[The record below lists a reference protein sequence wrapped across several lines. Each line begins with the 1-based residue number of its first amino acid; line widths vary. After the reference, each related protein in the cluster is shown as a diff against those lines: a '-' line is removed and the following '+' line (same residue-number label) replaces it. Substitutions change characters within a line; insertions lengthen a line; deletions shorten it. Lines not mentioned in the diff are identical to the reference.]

1 MIDTWYKNM
10 IMYSVDVELFYDSNG
25 DGIGDIQGLSQR
37 LDYLAG
43 MGINCLW
50 ILPFYPSPNRDNGY
64 DVTHYY
70 EVDPRLGNLGDFS
83 DLIDRA
89 NDLGIRI
96 IIDLVVNHTSIKHPW
111 FQEARKN
118 PDSKYR
124 DYYVWSEEPLDFD
137 RKDVPLIGEENTI
150 WSYDKEAKLYYLHRF
165 YKEQPDLNLA
175 NPEVRREILR
185 IIGFWL
191 KLGVSGFRVDAAEM
205 MVEPYGLKE
214 VTKKDLIG
222 FLAEMRSYT
231 SLRKGDAILL
241 AETNIAFERMDT
253 YLKESDKMHMLFN
266 FNMNQLLFLS
276 MARKSARPLYKA
288 LDKLPALGRGNEYLN
303 FLRHHDELSL
313 KLLSEKEY
321 QDVLEVFAPEENMQI
336 FERGI
341 RRRLAP
347 MLENDRQRLE
357 LAYSLLFSLPGVP
370 MIRYGEEIGMGDNL
384 RLKGRDSVRTAM
396 QWTDSSNGG
405 FTSKTGRIPNP
416 VISTGDYS
424 YAEVNVAKQ
433 HRDENSF
440 LNWLERLI
448 AARKQCRKIGTGK
461 VETFKMNN
469 DQLFVHAFNHSD
481 DQIVFIHN
489 LSDQEAVVEK
499 KDIPVFEGDY
509 FKFFADKSV
518 KNENGNLIVNPYG
531 YIWLKNLPH

>member
-10 IMYSVDVELFYDSNG
+10 VMYSVDVEKFYDSNG
-25 DGIGDIQGLSQR
+25 DGIGDLQGLSKR

-124 DYYVWSEEPLDFD
+124 EYYVWSEEPLDFD
-137 RKDVPLIGEENTI
+137 RKDIPLIGEENTI
-150 WSYDKEAKLYYLHRF
+150 WTYDEEAKLYYLHRF

-175 NPEVRREILR
+175 NPEVRNEILR
-185 IIGFWL
+185 IMGFWL

-205 MVEPYGLKE
+205 MVEPYGLKDITRKE
-214 VTKKDLIG
+214 LID
-222 FLAEMRSYT
+222 FLAEMRSYA

-241 AETNIAFERMDT
+241 AETNIAFDDMDT
-253 YLKESDKMHMLFN
+253 YLKESNKMNMLFN
-266 FNMNQLLFLS
+266 FNLNQLLFLS
-276 MARKSARPLYKA
+276 LARKSAKPLYKA
-288 LDKLPALGRGNEYLN
+288 LDKLPELDTGNEYLN

-313 KLLSEKEY
+313 KLLTEKEY
-321 QDVLEVFAPEENMQI
+321 QDVLKAFAPDENMRI

-347 MLENDRQRLE
+347 MLENDEQRLK

-370 MIRYGEEIGMGDNL
+370 MIRYGDEIGMGDNL
-384 RLKGRDSVRTAM
+384 RLQGRNSVRTAM

-405 FTSKTGRIPNP
+405 FTAKTGRIPNP
-416 VISTGDYS
+416 VISSGEYGYPT
-424 YAEVNVAKQ
+424 VNVAKA

-448 AARKQCRKIGTGK
+448 SARKQCRKIGSGE
-461 VETFKMNN
+461 VQSFPMES
-469 DQLFVHAFNHSD
+469 DQLLVHAFNHSD

-489 LSDQEAVVEK
+489 LSDEEVVVRKE
-499 KDIPVFEGDY
+499 DIPLFEGDY
-509 FKFFADKSV
+509 FKFFADNGV
-518 KNENGNLIVNPYG
+518 ENQDGDLRINPYG